1 MEIMSSSQP
10 RIEIT
15 QISQGARPASIRR
28 PDRDHTVAL

>member
-15 QISQGARPASIRR
+15 QIPQGACAASIRR
-28 PDRDHTVAL
+28 PGGDHMVAV